1 MHPPLQIAS
10 FQVNSLMITNAYIHI
25 PFCASKCVYCDFYVE
40 LAKYGR
46 QAAYVEALNHEI
58 KTRYQQKTNP
68 LTELPPLE
76 SLYIGGGTP
85 SLLEASVYQQ
95 VFETIEQYQPFSPDA
110 ERTLEINPNRL
121 ASTMA
126 DYRAVGFDRVSIGIQ
141 SFSPLELK
149 KLSRQHTAEE
159 AIVTVKQAKEAG
171 FKNISIDLMYGIPT
185 QTMTSWEATLVQAIA
200 LPIEHISLYGLQLEA
215 GTPLETLVHKAKA
228 HYPLPTDEACLTMY
242 QVAVDRLTQAGFYQY
257 EVSNFARKGHQSQ
270 HNLAYWQGK
279 AFWGFGAG
287 ATGFVSG
294 IRYENSTNLDG
305 YIANPLEMQAETV
318 VSALEQLENAFIFG
332 LRLTEGIDVETLKRQ
347 TSPDLWGKVAPV
359 IEKAVGKGQL
369 HHLPSTGFL
378 AITPEWF
385 PKMNSVLADFV
396 NLS

>member
-1 MHPPLQIAS
+1 MIA
-10 FQVNSLMITNAYIHI
+10 NAYIHI

-46 QAAYVEALNHEI
+46 QAAYVEALNKEI
-58 KTRYQQKTNP
+58 ALRYQQDDSNNV
-68 LTELPPLE
+68 ELPPLK
-76 SLYIGGGTP
+76 SIYIGGGTP

-95 VFETIEQYQPFSPDA
+95 VFETIEQYQPFSPNA

-126 DYRAVGFDRVSIGIQ
+126 DYKAVGFNRVSIGIQ
-141 SFSPLELK
+141 SFNPLELK
-149 KLSRQHTAEE
+149 KLSRQHTADE
-159 AIVTVKQAKEAG
+159 AIATVYQAKEAG
-171 FKNISIDLMYGIPT
+171 FINISIDLMYGIPT
-185 QTMTSWEATLVQAIA
+185 QTLASWEATLAQAIA

-215 GTPLETLVHKAKA
+215 GTPLETLVSKAKA
-228 HYPLPTDEACLTMY
+228 HYPLPTDEACLAMY
-242 QVAVDRLTQAGFYQY
+242 QLAIDRLTQAGFHQY
-257 EVSNFARKGHQSQ
+257 EVSNFARNGLKST

-279 AFWGFGAG
+279 PFWGFGAG

-294 IRYENSTNLDG
+294 VRYENSTNLDG

-318 VSALEQLENAFIFG
+318 VSALEQLENSFIFG
-332 LRLTEGIDVETLKRQ
+332 LRLTEGIDIEAIERKTNPK
-347 TSPDLWGKVAPV
+347 LWEKVMPV

-369 HHLPSTGFL
+369 HRLASTGFF

>member
-1 MHPPLQIAS
+1 MIA
-10 FQVNSLMITNAYIHI
+10 NAYIHI

-46 QAAYVEALNHEI
+46 QAAYVEALNKEI
-58 KTRYQQKTNP
+58 ALRYQQDDSNNV
-68 LTELPPLE
+68 ELPPLK
-76 SLYIGGGTP
+76 SIYIGGGTP

-95 VFETIEQYQPFSPDA
+95 VFETIEQYQPFSPNA

-126 DYRAVGFDRVSIGIQ
+126 DYKAVGFNRVSIGIQ
-141 SFSPLELK
+141 SFNPLELK
-149 KLSRQHTAEE
+149 KLSRQHSAEE
-159 AIVTVKQAKEAG
+159 AISTVYQAKKAG
-171 FKNISIDLMYGIPT
+171 FINISIDLMYGIPL
-185 QTMTSWEATLVQAIA
+185 QTLDSWEATLAQAIA

-228 HYPLPTDEACLTMY
+228 HYPLPTDEACLAMY
-242 QVAVDRLTQAGFYQY
+242 QLAIDRLTQAGFHQY
-257 EVSNFARKGHQSQ
+257 EVSNFARNGLKST

-279 AFWGFGAG
+279 PFWGFGAG

-294 IRYENSTNLDG
+294 VRYENSTNLDG

-318 VSALEQLENAFIFG
+318 VSALEQLENSFIFG
-332 LRLTEGIDVETLKRQ
+332 LRLTEGIDIEAIEEKTDPV
-347 TSPDLWGKVAPV
+347 LWGKVVPV

-385 PKMNSVLADFV
+385 PKMNGVLADFV

>member
-1 MHPPLQIAS
+1 MIA
-10 FQVNSLMITNAYIHI
+10 NAYIHI

-46 QAAYVEALNHEI
+46 QTAYVEALKQEI
-58 KTRYQQKTNP
+58 TARYQQNTNP
-68 LTELPPLE
+68 LDKLPPLK

-95 VFETIEQYQPFSPDA
+95 VFETIEQYQAFSKTA
-110 ERTLEINPNRL
+110 ELTLEVNPNRL
-121 ASTMA
+121 ASSLA

-141 SFSPLELK
+141 SFNPLELK
-149 KLSRQHTAEE
+149 KLSRQHTADE
-159 AIVTVKQAKEAG
+159 AIVTVHQAKEGG
-171 FKNISIDLMYGIPT
+171 FTHISIDLMYGIPT
-185 QTMTSWEATLVQAIA
+185 QTMASWEATLEQAIV
-200 LPIEHISLYGLQLEA
+200 LPIQHISLYGLQLEA

-228 HYPLPTDEACLTMY
+228 HYPLPTDEVCLAMY
-242 QVAVDRLTQAGFYQY
+242 QLAIDCLTQAGFHQY

-279 AFWGFGAG
+279 PFWGFGAG
-287 ATGFVSG
+287 ATGFVG
-294 IRYENSTNLDG
+294 GVRYENSTNLEG
-305 YIANPLEMQAETV
+305 YIANPLEMQTETV

-332 LRLTEGIDVETLKRQ
+332 LRLTEGIDVNALERQ
-347 TSPDLWGKVAPV
+347 TAPALWGKVVPV
-359 IEKAVGKGQL
+359 IEKAVRQGQL
-369 HHLPSTGFL
+369 HRLADTGFL

-385 PKMNSVLADFV
+385 PKMNGVLADFV